1 MFAKTGYA
9 EKKKAIVT
17 LYQELQRDI
26 LAMDDF
32 SRRLDACMPL
42 VMRGTS
48 RVCKCMDGRTKGG
61 LHLAGSGLLLWHTF
75 GDEATIDVMGR
86 MRLEGICSHEDCGA
100 AKLVAKKLGRDDP
113 DVLAK
118 WWAQHVAERLDI
130 RYFGHFPV
138 KHDFH
143 PETMIVL
150 DGTGRGQWTSA
161 TLPERMVLN
170 AKHPAREYVAEE
182 FGIGL
187 SIIFGPSGM
196 GEVLSSNFPLIVLA
210 VGDPR
215 PDGREAEELFDL
227 ASRVVAT
234 SGHSNKTVV
243 LPYTPPIE
251 AFA

>member
-1 MFAKTGYA
+1 MKRSTYK
-9 EKKKAIVT
+9 EKKQAIQI
-17 LYQELQRDI
+17 LYRDLQSDI
-26 LAMDDF
+26 LDMGKF

-61 LHLAGSGLLLWHTF
+61 LHLAGSGLLLWHAF
-75 GDEATIDVMGR
+75 GEGSTLDLMGR

-100 AKLVAKKLGRDDP
+100 AKLVAKELGRDDP
-113 DVLAK
+113 DALAR
-118 WWAQHVAERLDI
+118 WWAQHAAERLDI

-161 TLPERMVLN
+161 ALPERMVLD
-170 AKHPAREYVAEE
+170 AKHPNPEYVSREL
-182 FGIGL
+182 GIGL
-187 SIIFGPSGM
+187 SIIFGSSGM
-196 GEVLSSNFPLIVLA
+196 GELLNRDFPLIVLA

-215 PDGREAEELFDL
+215 LDGRKAEEFVAL
-227 ASRVVAT
+227 AQEVVSA
-234 SGHSNKTVV
+234 SGHGDRVAV
-243 LPYTPPIE
+243 LPYTPPFE
-251 AFA
+251 AFL